1 MFGRISTRLTIFGIC
16 LAAGCGDAGGRSNL
30 ADDAESTRN
39 YAAWVYDGEGMAV
52 IDDDLPGLILM
63 RDESDMTALGGSRFD
78 DGLGNLVV
86 RGTFVVAAAGESESD
101 YALTFLGQGGVHLAL
116 DLHRDRVVDAVFD
129 ITPEGHFG
137 VLGDLALENE
147 IDCIA
152 RRMIAGDDPL
162 AATEACFGPG
172 RNLGAAAGG
181 SSSAGPTGN
190 EFDRLAEPDCDAS
203 GTWERHAQHGG
214 HGVY

>member
-101 YALTFLGQGGVHLAL
+101 YALTFLGQGGVQLAL

-137 VLGDLALENE
+137 VLGDLALEN
-147 IDCIA
+147 
-152 RRMIAGDDPL
+152 G
-162 AATEACFGPG
+162 
-172 RNLGAAAGG
+172 
-181 SSSAGPTGN
+181 
-190 EFDRLAEPDCDAS
+190 DRLHRATDDGRRRSPRGDRGLLRTGSESGRRGRRVVQRRPDWKRVRPTCRA
-203 GTWERHAQHGG
+203 GLRRFRTWERHAQHGG